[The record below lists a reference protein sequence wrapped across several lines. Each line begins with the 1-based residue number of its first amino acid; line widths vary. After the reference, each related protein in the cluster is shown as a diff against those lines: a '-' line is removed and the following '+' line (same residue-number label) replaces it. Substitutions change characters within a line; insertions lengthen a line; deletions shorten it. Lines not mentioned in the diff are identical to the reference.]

1 MWSSYCMY
9 GSVRAIEQS
18 SIQYT
23 DACKTYKCICTSA
36 YTMGLQD
43 EMKRQTRNSKHGGQY
58 MLKKERATRWIERKW
73 EAAYMGEKKWKSTVS
88 MVTGRG
94 TVLVVACESG
104 SEWNIRC
111 TDTKTHTC
119 FCHFGGHC
127 IDTHQLP
134 IEEPNL
140 THLTAQLTWHL
151 TEKCNVYPMRCRFLS
166 WKVSSHNENNAGT
179 HTHMHTPVSL
189 LIL

>member
-1 MWSSYCMY
+1 MAVYVLLNSPPFNTQMLAKHINAYA
-9 GSVRAIEQS
+9 RAHTQWVYRVKWKDRLETVNMEDNIRYKGESDEMNRKKIGS
-18 SIQYT
+18 SI
-23 DACKTYKCICTSA
+23 
-36 YTMGLQD
+36 
-43 EMKRQTRNSKHGGQY
+43 HG
-58 MLKKERATRWIERKW
+58 R
-73 EAAYMGEKKWKSTVS
+73 KKWKSTVS

-127 IDTHQLP
+127 IDTHQLH